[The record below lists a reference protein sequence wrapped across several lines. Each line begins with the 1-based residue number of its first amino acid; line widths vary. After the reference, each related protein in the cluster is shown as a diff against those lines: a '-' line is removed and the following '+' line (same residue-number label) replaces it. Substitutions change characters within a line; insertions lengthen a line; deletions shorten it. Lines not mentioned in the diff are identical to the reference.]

1 MLAPAEVTAY
11 AEEMRRIMDGAK
23 ERPEQWERWRRR
35 WNPRSNGTRPP
46 VTELCR
52 AYEEATGTRT
62 GCD

>member
-23 ERPEQWERWRRR
+23 ERPEQWDRWRKR
-35 WNPRSNGTRPP
+35 WNPRPGGTRAL
-46 VTELCR
+46 VSKFCR